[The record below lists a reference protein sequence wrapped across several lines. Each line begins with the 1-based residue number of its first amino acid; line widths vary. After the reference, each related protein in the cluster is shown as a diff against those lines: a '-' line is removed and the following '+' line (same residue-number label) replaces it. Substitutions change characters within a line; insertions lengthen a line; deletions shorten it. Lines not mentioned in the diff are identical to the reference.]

1 MYGSQN
7 GIAYSNFGN
16 DGLKWEA
23 QTKIDFGF
31 DLGLKNNKYNLS
43 AAYWIQDND
52 DIILQAPTA
61 PSLGVPGNFVNRNIG
76 RVKSSGIEL
85 TLDAAVINT
94 GNFKWSS
101 SLNFSTQKNEV
112 LSLVNGQDI
121 IGSYNI
127 IREGESIRSIYGYNY
142 MGVNAANGNPIYE
155 TYNRDA
161 DGAITET
168 ILVQGNIQNQTYY
181 VYNEANPT
189 ELGTVRA
196 LNGSRDRVIL
206 GSALPTFFGG
216 FDNNFSFGNFDL
228 NIFLRFSG
236 GNVIMNRTRADL
248 LSQSFNNNGTEILGR
263 WQSVENPGDGQTP
276 RLFLN
281 RDAFTNNPD
290 FASTRW
296 VENGDFVRLQN
307 VSLGYTFPTS
317 VLKSLDL
324 SSFRIFVQGQN
335 LLTFTDYSGLDPE
348 TSTNFST
355 NTGFGEDF
363 NGNPQQKVVSVGV
376 KLGF

>member
-127 IREGESIRSIYGYNY
+127 IREGESIRAMVIQY
-142 MGVNAANGNPIYE
+142 
-155 TYNRDA
+155 TRH
-161 DGAITET
+161 ITGMLME
-168 ILVQGNIQNQTYY
+168 QSQK
-181 VYNEANPT
+181 P
-189 ELGTVRA
+189 
-196 LNGSRDRVIL
+196 SWFRVISKIKL
-206 GSALPTFFGG
+206 
-216 FDNNFSFGNFDL
+216 
-228 NIFLRFSG
+228 
-236 GNVIMNRTRADL
+236 IMFITKLIL
-248 LSQSFNNNGTEILGR
+248 LS
-263 WQSVENPGDGQTP
+263 
-276 RLFLN
+276 
-281 RDAFTNNPD
+281 
-290 FASTRW
+290 
-296 VENGDFVRLQN
+296 
-307 VSLGYTFPTS
+307 
-317 VLKSLDL
+317 
-324 SSFRIFVQGQN
+324 
-335 LLTFTDYSGLDPE
+335 
-348 TSTNFST
+348 
-355 NTGFGEDF
+355 
-363 NGNPQQKVVSVGV
+363 
-376 KLGF
+376 

>member
-7 GIAYSNFGN
+7 GIAYNNFGN

-85 TLDAAVINT
+85 TLDAAVINS
-94 GNFKWSS
+94 GKFKWSS

-112 LSLVNGQDI
+112 LNLVNGQDI
-121 IGSYNI
+121 IGNYNI
-127 IREGESIRSIYGYNY
+127 IREGESIRAIYGYNY
-142 MGVNAANGNPIYE
+142 RGVNAANGNPIYE

-161 DGAITET
+161 AGAITET

-216 FDNNFSFGNFDL
+216 FDNNFSYGNFDL

-248 LSQSFNNNGTEILGR
+248 LSQSFNNNGSEILGR

-296 VENGDFVRLQN
+296 VEDGDFVRLQN
-307 VSLGYTFPTS
+307 VSLGYSFPTS
-317 VLKSLDL
+317 TLKSLDL
-324 SSFRIFVQGQN
+324 STLRIFVQGQN
-335 LLTFTDYSGLDPE
+335 LLTFSGYSGLDPE

-376 KLGF
+376 KVGF

>member
-1 MYGSQN
+1 M
-7 GIAYSNFGN
+7 
-16 DGLKWEA
+16 
-23 QTKIDFGF
+23 
-31 DLGLKNNKYNLS
+31 
-43 AAYWIQDND
+43 
-52 DIILQAPTA
+52 
-61 PSLGVPGNFVNRNIG
+61 
-76 RVKSSGIEL
+76 
-85 TLDAAVINT
+85 
-94 GNFKWSS
+94 
-101 SLNFSTQKNEV
+101 
-112 LSLVNGQDI
+112 SLVNGQDI